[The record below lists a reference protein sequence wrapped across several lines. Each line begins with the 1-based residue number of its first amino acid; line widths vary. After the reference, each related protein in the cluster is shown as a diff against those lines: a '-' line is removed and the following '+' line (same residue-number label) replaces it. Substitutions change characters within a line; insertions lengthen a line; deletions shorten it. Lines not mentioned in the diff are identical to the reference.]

1 VLKIMHDAKFAQGLL
16 GVAITPADDVQLMAY
31 ALEAGAHG
39 FGLEELSALHLG
51 HDAIAH
57 DEVTGAGRA
66 RLAYE
71 AVPVERASAHMGELA
86 DITWRLWRLLRP
98 RLRTEGALTL
108 YEQVDRPLVAV
119 LLAAERAGIAVDET
133 ELRRLSADFAQ
144 RMAVMEAEIHRLAGA
159 SFNLGSPKQLGE
171 VLFERLGLPGGKR
184 MKTGAWGTDA
194 QVLQSLA
201 DEGHE
206 IPVLVLEWRQL
217 AKLKS
222 TYADALVS
230 EIDPGTGRVHTRY
243 AMAAT
248 TTGRL
253 SSVDPNLQNIPIRT
267 EEGGRIRRAFIAA
280 SGMRLIS
287 ADYSQ
292 IELRLLAHQAD
303 IPALR
308 DSFARGEDI
317 HARTASEVFGVPM
330 AQMDAATRRRA
341 KAINFGIIYGIS
353 AFGLARQLGIGGG
366 EAKIYIEAYFTRYP
380 GIRGYMDATRE
391 FARAHGYVLTPFGR
405 RCYVPG
411 IGDRNPARRAYAE
424 RQAINAPLQ
433 GGAADIIKRAM
444 VRLPGALAAA
454 GLSARLLL
462 QVHDELLLEAPE
474 DEAEAT
480 AAVAQRVM
488 QGAAVLAVPLVV
500 DTGIGASWAEAH

>member
-1 VLKIMHDAKFAQGLL
+1 VPLGHVGDLADGRPVQLEADAVLEALGRLLADASVLKIMHDAKFAQGLL
-16 GVAITPADDVQLMAY
+16 GIAITPADDVQLMAY

-144 RMAVMEAEIHRLAGA
+144 RMAVMEAEIHRLADA

-206 IPVLVLEWRQL
+206 IPALVLEWRQL

-222 TYADALVS
+222 TWHGAGTYALCDGGDDDRTVVERGS
-230 EIDPGTGRVHTRY
+230 EFAEYSDTHGRRRPDTPGVYCG
-243 AMAAT
+243 
-248 TTGRL
+248 
-253 SSVDPNLQNIPIRT
+253 
-267 EEGGRIRRAFIAA
+267 
-280 SGMRLIS
+280 
-287 ADYSQ
+287 
-292 IELRLLAHQAD
+292 
-303 IPALR
+303 LR
-308 DSFARGEDI
+308 D
-317 HARTASEVFGVPM
+317 
-330 AQMDAATRRRA
+330 
-341 KAINFGIIYGIS
+341 
-353 AFGLARQLGIGGG
+353 
-366 EAKIYIEAYFTRYP
+366 
-380 GIRGYMDATRE
+380 
-391 FARAHGYVLTPFGR
+391 
-405 RCYVPG
+405 
-411 IGDRNPARRAYAE
+411 
-424 RQAINAPLQ
+424 
-433 GGAADIIKRAM
+433 AADQCGLFADRA
-444 VRLPGALAAA
+444 AAA
-454 GLSARLLL
+454 GAS
-462 QVHDELLLEAPE
+462 
-474 DEAEAT
+474 
-480 AAVAQRVM
+480 
-488 QGAAVLAVPLVV
+488 GGYS
-500 DTGIGASWAEAH
+500 GIAG